1 MSLDA
6 FTRAATAAD
15 AVVSVVPSPAAARD
29 RVAEILRTCEAR
41 LATISPDAAA
51 PPWACDATLDVP
63 STRLVVRSPAHND
76 RAELLEAD
84 AGVTV
89 AAYGI
94 ADTGTLV
101 LCASPGDH
109 RLDSLAPP
117 AHVALLRASALAPDL
132 EAAFAQFAADGRFAR
147 HSAVTFVR
155 GPSRTADIELQ
166 LTIGVHGP
174 ARLFVVVWDDRAGQD
189 SRI

>member
-1 MSLDA
+1 VTNLLDCFA
-6 FTRAATAAD
+6 RAATDAQ
-15 AVVSVVPSPAAARD
+15 AVVSVVPSPGAARD
-29 RVAEILRTCEAR
+29 RVAAILRADTSR

-51 PPWACDATLDVP
+51 PPWACDATLEAP
-63 STRLVVRSPAHND
+63 GTRVVIRSPAHND
-76 RAELLEAD
+76 QAELLAAD
-84 AGVTV
+84 VGVTV

-101 LCASPGDH
+101 LCSSPGDH

-117 AHVALLRASALAPDL
+117 AHIALLRASALVPDL
-132 EAAFAQFAADGRFAR
+132 EEAFARFAADRRFER

-174 ARLFVVVWDDRAGQD
+174 GKVYVVMWDDR
-189 SRI
+189 I